1 MIHFLRARY
10 AAELS
15 YTGSRETARKAIGED
30 TGEEGYF
37 ENYYENGDT
46 FRIFL
51 KRKFPF
57 SFLIAVPEGQG
68 IWKDGTVQIEFHVSK
83 MSHAVEWILYGPAAV
98 MCVILAAAG
107 IAAGLPILW
116 KLAAFAALLLVLRQ
130 GLRTAG
136 FWAEVFPAL
145 QGLENIPESP
155 DFRVDKSVQ

>member
-1 MIHFLRARY
+1 M
-10 AAELS
+10 
-15 YTGSRETARKAIGED
+15 
-30 TGEEGYF
+30 
-37 ENYYENGDT
+37 
-46 FRIFL
+46 
-51 KRKFPF
+51 
-57 SFLIAVPEGQG
+57 
-68 IWKDGTVQIEFHVSK
+68 SK
-83 MSHAVEWILYGPAAV
+83 MSRAVEWILYGPAAV

-145 QGLENIPESP
+145 QRLENILESP

>member
-57 SFLIAVPEGQG
+57 SFLIA
-68 IWKDGTVQIEFHVSK
+68 K

-145 QGLENIPESP
+145 QRLENILESP